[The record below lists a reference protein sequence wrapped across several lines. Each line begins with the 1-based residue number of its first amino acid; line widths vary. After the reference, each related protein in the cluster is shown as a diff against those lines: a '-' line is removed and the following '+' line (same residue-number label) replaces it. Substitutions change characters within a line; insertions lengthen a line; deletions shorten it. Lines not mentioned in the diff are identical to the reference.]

1 LAPTFYAKVGK
12 RILDLALVVP
22 GLLLAA
28 PLIAVTAALTWV
40 FLGSP
45 VLFRQQRPGRNGEP
59 FTNLKFRTMLERRD
73 ERGCLLPDER
83 RLTRY
88 GKLLRVTSLDELPE
102 LINVL
107 KGDMSLVGPRP
118 LLTQYLERYTPEQAR
133 RHHVR
138 PGITGWAQV
147 RGRNLLSWEKRF
159 ELDVWYVDH
168 CSLRLD
174 VWILVLTLWTVLKRE
189 GITAEGHV
197 SMHEF
202 MGSGK
207 PDDQREAER
216 RPGKEGRIR

>member
-1 LAPTFYAKVGK
+1 LEPTFYTKVGK

-22 GLLLAA
+22 GLLVFA
-28 PLIAVTAALTWV
+28 PLMAAAAAFTRLI
-40 FLGSP
+40 LGSP

-59 FTNLKFRTMLERRD
+59 FTIFKFRTMVEKRD
-73 ERGCLLPDER
+73 ERGGVLPDELR
-83 RLTRY
+83 ITRF

-118 LLTQYLERYTPEQAR
+118 LLTQYLERYTPGQAR
-133 RHHVR
+133 RHELR

-147 RGRNLLSWEKRF
+147 RGRNLLSWEESL

-168 CSLRLD
+168 CSFRLD
-174 VWILVLTLWTVLKRE
+174 LKILVMTLWTVLKRE
-189 GITAEGHV
+189 GVTAKGHV
-197 SMHEF
+197 SRHEF

-207 PDDQREAER
+207 HDDSRGPER